1 MVSFNP
7 RKRADVVLKVV
18 WNGTMDRQ
26 GTCFQL
32 TGRLQRKNVEG
43 TAKHRRG
50 QGAPKRP
57 HDRQPA
63 TYAKARQEM
72 ETYR

>member
-7 RKRADVVLKVV
+7 PKRADVVLKVV

-43 TAKHRRG
+43 TAPKTN
-50 QGAPKRP
+50 AP
-57 HDRQPA
+57 PA
-63 TYAKARQEM
+63 KPVPKK
-72 ETYR
+72 